1 MQNQTMAKRKASAI
15 ISTTVAVCCYL
26 QLLCKI
32 PTAMAGA
39 TSQTGARRTLYYQDT
54 GCRLET
60 FREFAYEVMS
70 IDSDGSE
77 SQVGFGECYA
87 RGSTGAIT
95 TCDPTD
101 GTSTVETYLDTAC
114 QIHLYSSK
122 DSPECVDLR
131 VDGETCPPG
140 GPGSMA
146 SDCISEDPIDT
157 ITPGTFNLIGSPY
170 SDPFC
175 EERTGGDHI
184 VSGNAFGIGNGECSL
199 SPLVRG
205 PRYALT
211 ECDTETN
218 LVLAQVFSPEDSTCS
233 GDTRLEM
240 IMFARAVDNDTNGG
254 MCALG
259 HFEDGH
265 EEYYRVKA
273 CTTEEETEKNPDIG
287 PTPAPTP
294 SIDSDSDDSHN
305 AAAPVDYRGD
315 GDDEDLRDDSNDSSS
330 DDCDDDS
337 SSSGGGGG
345 GGGAGGGTSSSGH
358 GNGDGRDTTS
368 SSGENGDANQRDDD
382 DITGSSSDDTDKHSD
397 SNDATPAGGD
407 SDNDS
412 DSSDDGMSDDT
423 AYAIAFGVSVAIVTT
438 CLSGLLALAGSG
450 GSETSKVGPKVDG

>member
-1 MQNQTMAKRKASAI
+1 MQNLAMTKRRASVI
-15 ISTTVAVCCYL
+15 ISTTAAACCCL

-32 PTAMAGA
+32 PTATAGA
-39 TSQTGARRTLYYQDT
+39 TAQTGARRTLYYQDT

-70 IDSDGSE
+70 IESDGSD

-122 DSPECVDLR
+122 DSLECVDLR

-175 EERTGGDHI
+175 EDRTGGDHI

-218 LVLAQVFSPEDSTCS
+218 MVLAQVFSPEDSTCS

-240 IMFARAVDNDTNGG
+240 IMFARAVDDDTNGG
-254 MCALG
+254 MCAKG

-265 EEYYRVKA
+265 EEYYRRA
-273 CTTEEETEKNPDIG
+273 QRRERRRRIRTSG
-287 PTPAPTP
+287 PRRPLLLRSTQTRMTPTM
-294 SIDSDSDDSHN
+294 
-305 AAAPVDYRGD
+305 RL
-315 GDDEDLRDDSNDSSS
+315 LR
-330 DDCDDDS
+330 
-337 SSSGGGGG
+337 
-345 GGGAGGGTSSSGH
+345 
-358 GNGDGRDTTS
+358 
-368 SSGENGDANQRDDD
+368 
-382 DITGSSSDDTDKHSD
+382 
-397 SNDATPAGGD
+397 
-407 SDNDS
+407 
-412 DSSDDGMSDDT
+412 
-423 AYAIAFGVSVAIVTT
+423 
-438 CLSGLLALAGSG
+438 
-450 GSETSKVGPKVDG
+450 

>member
-1 MQNQTMAKRKASAI
+1 MQNLAMAKRRASVI
-15 ISTTVAVCCYL
+15 ISTTVAACWCL

-32 PTAMAGA
+32 PTATAGA
-39 TSQTGARRTLYYQDT
+39 TAQTGARRTLYYQDT

-70 IDSDGSE
+70 IESDGSD

-122 DSPECVDLR
+122 DSLECVDLR

-199 SPLVRG
+199 SPLGEGVH
-205 PRYALT
+205 
-211 ECDTETN
+211 
-218 LVLAQVFSPEDSTCS
+218 
-233 GDTRLEM
+233 
-240 IMFARAVDNDTNGG
+240 NGG
-254 MCALG
+254 R
-259 HFEDGH
+259 DG
-265 EEYYRVKA
+265 EE
-273 CTTEEETEKNPDIG
+273 
-287 PTPAPTP
+287 
-294 SIDSDSDDSHN
+294 
-305 AAAPVDYRGD
+305 
-315 GDDEDLRDDSNDSSS
+315 
-330 DDCDDDS
+330 
-337 SSSGGGGG
+337 
-345 GGGAGGGTSSSGH
+345 SGH
-358 GNGDGRDTTS
+358 R
-368 SSGENGDANQRDDD
+368 A
-382 DITGSSSDDTDKHSD
+382 H
-397 SNDATPAGGD
+397 AGPYSFDRLRLG
-407 SDNDS
+407 
-412 DSSDDGMSDDT
+412 
-423 AYAIAFGVSVAIVTT
+423 
-438 CLSGLLALAGSG
+438 
-450 GSETSKVGPKVDG
+450 

>member
-1 MQNQTMAKRKASAI
+1 EAAVLASSGDEIQTYLARTTPQRQTMQNQAMAKRRASVI
-15 ISTTVAVCCYL
+15 ISTTAAACCCL

-32 PTAMAGA
+32 PTATAGA
-39 TSQTGARRTLYYQDT
+39 TAQTGARRTLYYQDT

-70 IDSDGSE
+70 IESDGSD

-175 EERTGGDHI
+175 EDRTGGDHI

-205 PRYALT
+205 PRYAQT

-218 LVLAQVFSPEDSTCS
+218 MVLAQVFSPEDSTCS

-254 MCALG
+254 MCAKG

-265 EEYYRVKA
+265 EEYYRRA
-273 CTTEEETEKNPDIG
+273 QRRERRRRIRISG
-287 PTPAPTP
+287 PRRPLL
-294 SIDSDSDDSHN
+294 
-305 AAAPVDYRGD
+305 
-315 GDDEDLRDDSNDSSS
+315 LRS
-330 DDCDDDS
+330 
-337 SSSGGGGG
+337 
-345 GGGAGGGTSSSGH
+345 TQT
-358 GNGDGRDTTS
+358 R
-368 SSGENGDANQRDDD
+368 E
-382 DITGSSSDDTDKHSD
+382 
-397 SNDATPAGGD
+397 
-407 SDNDS
+407 
-412 DSSDDGMSDDT
+412 
-423 AYAIAFGVSVAIVTT
+423 
-438 CLSGLLALAGSG
+438 CL
-450 GSETSKVGPKVDG
+450 